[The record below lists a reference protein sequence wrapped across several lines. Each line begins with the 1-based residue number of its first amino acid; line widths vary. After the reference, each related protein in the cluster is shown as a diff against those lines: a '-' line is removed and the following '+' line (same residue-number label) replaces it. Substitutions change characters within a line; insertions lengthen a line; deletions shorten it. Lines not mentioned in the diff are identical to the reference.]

1 MRFWPKDRAT
11 FDPQGLGEAVFNR
24 FYVVLMFVVISA
36 IGACAVFAMVTS
48 QRSGDRATSSYHR
61 AEDARS
67 MSLTLGLEQIELLSR
82 IGEAAPQE
90 VRPIIKADAA
100 FDEAFAAF
108 ERDSIESVPG
118 APALLPRHD
127 AYRRGIRAAVDALA
141 HGDRRTA
148 VLIETRTVRPNFESL
163 RQRLNAISVAS
174 IAESTGE
181 EARDRSLTTRLAKL
195 IAGVTVFALLL
206 MTWFAVLLARYK
218 RSAVLAVEEKVAA
231 LQQAAL
237 TDSLT
242 HLGNHRAFSDD
253 FVREIARARRNHH
266 PLALALIDVDDFKA
280 VNDSR
285 GHGHGDDVLSAVGE
299 LLRTLRREDRAYRV
313 GGDEFAL
320 LLVETDSVAAK
331 AVLARLR
338 QEAQTTLSGATL
350 SIGYVNLTE
359 PQLEQEPY
367 ELADTALYEAK
378 RGGRNTI
385 VCFED
390 IGDGVNVFSPRKAE
404 LVRRMIAERLLS
416 VAFQPIWDIDSTR
429 PLAFEALARP
439 SPELDLSGP
448 QEAFDIAERIRQVYE
463 LDSLCIATA
472 LESVSNLPSGAT
484 IFLNVAPVTLAH
496 VRFDPDAFVAQLRAA
511 GVDPRNVVIELTER
525 RIDDQAAIIQRSHT
539 LQSLGVRM
547 ALDDTGSGH
556 AGLEILSKLRLDFVK
571 IDRSLLVKAID
582 DKGARGVLAGIIAI
596 ARETGSYLI
605 AEGVESRA
613 LLDFA
618 CNAHDP
624 GNAAAPGIRGVQGY
638 LLGKPEL
645 GQVDLSALE
654 GHSTY
659 LAARSVDHG
668 SKLAVTKAA

>member
-1 MRFWPKDRAT
+1 MFSPR
-11 FDPQGLGEAVFNR
+11 GLGEAVFNR

-36 IGACAVFAMVTS
+36 IGACAVYAMVTS
-48 QRSGDRATSSYHR
+48 QRSGDRATSSYR
-61 AEDARS
+61 RSDDARL
-67 MSLTLGLEQIELLSR
+67 MALTLGGEQIELLSR
-82 IGEAAPQE
+82 FGGAGPTD
-90 VRPIIKADAA
+90 VRRIVKADAA
-100 FDEAFAAF
+100 FDVALANF
-108 ERDSIESVPG
+108 ERSLNGSALGSV
-118 APALLPRHD
+118 ALIPRHD

-141 HGDRRTA
+141 RGDRHRA
-148 VLIETRTVRPNFESL
+148 ELIERRVVRPNFD
-163 RQRLNAISVAS
+163 AIRRTLDAVSVTLLAAS
-174 IAESTGE
+174 AGE
-181 EARDRSLTTRLAKL
+181 EARDRSVTTRLARL

-206 MTWFAVLLARYK
+206 MSWFAVLLARYK
-218 RSAVLAVEEKVAA
+218 RSAVKAVEEKVAV

-253 FVREIARARRNHH
+253 FTREIARAKRNHH
-266 PLALALIDVDDFKA
+266 ALALALIDVDDFKA

-285 GHGHGDDVLSAVGE
+285 GHGHGDDVLVAVGA
-299 LLRTLRREDRAYRV
+299 LLQSVRQEDRAYRV

-320 LLVETDSVAAK
+320 LLVETDQAAAK
-331 AVLARLR
+331 VVLARLR
-338 QEAQTTLSGATL
+338 HEAQAKLSGATL
-350 SIGYVNLTE
+350 SIGYVNLTDA
-359 PQLEQEPY
+359 QLDQEPY

-385 VCFED
+385 VCFDD

-404 LVRRMIAERLLS
+404 LVRHMIADQLLS

-463 LDSLCIATA
+463 LDCLCISKA
-472 LESVSNLPSGAT
+472 LDSVSNLPSGAT
-484 IFLNVAPVTLAH
+484 IFLNVAPVSLAH

-511 GVDPRNVVIELTER
+511 GIDPRNVVIELTER
-525 RIDDQAAIIQRSHT
+525 RIDDQAAIIQRAHA
-539 LQSLGVRM
+539 LQALGVRM

-624 GNAAAPGIRGVQGY
+624 GNSAAPGIRGVQGY
-638 LLGKPEL
+638 LLGRPEL
-645 GQVDLSALE
+645 GQVDLRALE

-659 LAARSVDHG
+659 LAARSIDHG
-668 SKLAVTKAA
+668 AKAVVIAA

>member
-1 MRFWPKDRAT
+1 MFDRR
-11 FDPQGLGEAVFNR
+11 GIREAIFSR
-24 FYVVLMFVVISA
+24 FYVVLMFIVISA
-36 IGACAVFAMVTS
+36 IGSCAVYAMVIS
-48 QRSGDRATSSYHR
+48 QRSGDRASDGY
-61 AEDARS
+61 ARS
-67 MSLTLGLEQIELLSR
+67 NEATLIALALDREQGELFSR
-82 IGEAAPQE
+82 VESSAVRMRRFTEA
-90 VRPIIKADAA
+90 DDA
-100 FDEAFAAF
+100 FDDTLAAF
-108 ERDSIESVPG
+108 ERD
-118 APALLPRHD
+118 ALGDLSDVVAMRPYHD
-127 AYRRGIRAAVDALA
+127 AYARAGRAAIAALA
-141 HGDRRTA
+141 RGDAREA
-148 VLIETRTVRPNFESL
+148 QSIETRAVGPNFVAA
-163 RQRLNAISVAS
+163 RRMLNSISSAS
-174 IAESTGE
+174 IAAAHRE
-181 EARDRSLTTRLAKL
+181 EARDRSVTIRLARV
-195 IAGVTVFALLL
+195 ISCITIFALLL
-206 MTWFAVLLARYK
+206 MSWFAVLLRRYK
-218 RSAVLAVEEKVAA
+218 RSAVKAVEEKVAA

-253 FVREIARARRNHH
+253 FAREIARAERNHH
-266 PLALALIDVDDFKA
+266 ALALALIDVDDFKA

-285 GHGHGDDVLSAVGE
+285 GHGHGDDVLTAVGE

-320 LLVETDSVAAK
+320 LLVETDAASAK
-331 AVLARLR
+331 LVLSRLR
-338 QEAQTTLSGATL
+338 HEAQARLSGATL

-359 PQLEQEPY
+359 AQLDQEPY

-385 VCFED
+385 VCFGD
-390 IGDGVNVFSPRKAE
+390 IGDAVNVFSPRKAE
-404 LVRRMIAERLLS
+404 LVRQMIGGELLS
-416 VAFQPIWDIDSTR
+416 VAYQPIWDIDSTR

-439 SPELDLSGP
+439 APELDLSGP

-463 LDSLCIATA
+463 LDSLCIRKA
-472 LESVSNLPSGAT
+472 LEAVPNLPSGAT
-484 IFLNVAPVTLAH
+484 IFLNLAPATLAH
-496 VRFDPDAFVAQLRAA
+496 ARFDPDAFVAQLRAA
-511 GVDPRNVVIELTER
+511 NVDPRNVVIELTER
-525 RIDDQAAIIQRSHT
+525 RIDDQAAIIQRSHD
-539 LQSLGVRM
+539 LQALGVRM

-638 LLGKPEL
+638 LLGRPEL
-645 GQVDLSALE
+645 GQVDLHALE
-654 GHSTY
+654 GHSTF
-659 LAARSVDHG
+659 LATRSLE
-668 SKLAVTKAA
+668 KATATERPKAAA

>member
-1 MRFWPKDRAT
+1 M
-11 FDPQGLGEAVFNR
+11 FDPRGLREAVFNR

-36 IGACAVFAMVTS
+36 IGTCALYAMALS
-48 QRSGDRATSSYHR
+48 QRSGDRASLGY
-61 AEDARS
+61 ARS
-67 MSLTLGLEQIELLSR
+67 NEASLMALALDREQDELSSGAVSGPER
-82 IGEAAPQE
+82 MHRFSEAN
-90 VRPIIKADAA
+90 DA
-100 FDEAFAAF
+100 FDATLAAF
-108 ERDSIESVPG
+108 ERD
-118 APALLPRHD
+118 ALGLADVAAMRPYHD
-127 AYRRGIRAAVDALA
+127 AYARGGRAAIAALA
-141 HGDRRTA
+141 RGDRREAQSIEARDVTA
-148 VLIETRTVRPNFESL
+148 NFVVARRMLSS
-163 RQRLNAISVAS
+163 ISSAS
-174 IAESTGE
+174 FAASRFE
-181 EARDRSLTTRLAKL
+181 EARDRTITSELEKV
-195 IAGVTVFALLL
+195 IGCVTLFAMLL
-206 MTWFAVLLARYK
+206 MSWFAVLLARYK
-218 RSAVLAVEEKVAA
+218 RSAVKAVEEKVAA

-253 FVREIARARRNHH
+253 FAREIARAKRNHQA
-266 PLALALIDVDDFKA
+266 LALALIDVDDFKA

-299 LLRTLRREDRAYRV
+299 LLRTLRQEDRAYRV

-320 LLVETDSVAAK
+320 LLVETDPAAAK
-331 AVLARLR
+331 AVLGRLR
-338 QEAQTTLSGATL
+338 HEAQTRLSGATL

-359 PQLEQEPY
+359 AQLDQEPY
-367 ELADTALYEAK
+367 ELADSALYEAK

-385 VCFED
+385 VCFDD
-390 IGDGVNVFSPRKAE
+390 IGEAVNVFSPRKAE
-404 LVRRMIAERLLS
+404 VVRRMISEQLLS

-439 SPELDLSGP
+439 SPDLELSGP

-463 LDSLCIATA
+463 LDCLCIRKA

-496 VRFDPDAFVAQLRAA
+496 VRFDPAAFVAQLRAA
-511 GVDPRNVVIELTER
+511 GVDPHNVVIELTER
-525 RIDDQAAIIQRSHT
+525 RIDDQAAIIQRSHA
-539 LQSLGVRM
+539 LQGLGVRM

-605 AEGVESRA
+605 AEGVENRA

-624 GNAAAPGIRGVQGY
+624 GNVASPGIRGVQGY
-638 LLGKPEL
+638 LLGRPEL
-645 GQVDLSALE
+645 GQVNLRALE

-659 LAARSVDHG
+659 LASRS
-668 SKLAVTKAA
+668 LENAAKPGVVRAA

>member
-1 MRFWPKDRAT
+1 
-11 FDPQGLGEAVFNR
+11 
-24 FYVVLMFVVISA
+24 LMFVVISA
-36 IGACAVFAMVTS
+36 IGTCALYAMALS
-48 QRSGDRATSSYHR
+48 QRSGDRASLGY
-61 AEDARS
+61 ARS
-67 MSLTLGLEQIELLSR
+67 NEASLMALALDREQDELSSGAVSGPER
-82 IGEAAPQE
+82 MHRFSEAN
-90 VRPIIKADAA
+90 DA
-100 FDEAFAAF
+100 FDATLAAF
-108 ERDSIESVPG
+108 ERD
-118 APALLPRHD
+118 ALGLADVAAMRPYHD
-127 AYRRGIRAAVDALA
+127 AYARGGRAAIAALA
-141 HGDRRTA
+141 RGDRREAQSIEARDVTA
-148 VLIETRTVRPNFESL
+148 NFVVARRMLSS
-163 RQRLNAISVAS
+163 ISSAS
-174 IAESTGE
+174 FAASRFE
-181 EARDRSLTTRLAKL
+181 EARDRTITSELEKV
-195 IAGVTVFALLL
+195 IGCVTLFAMLL
-206 MTWFAVLLARYK
+206 MSWFAVLLARYK
-218 RSAVLAVEEKVAA
+218 RSAVKAVEEKVAA

-253 FVREIARARRNHH
+253 FAREIARAKRNHQA
-266 PLALALIDVDDFKA
+266 LALALIDVDDFKA

-299 LLRTLRREDRAYRV
+299 LLRTLRQEDRAYRV

-320 LLVETDSVAAK
+320 LLVETDPAAAK
-331 AVLARLR
+331 AVLGRLR
-338 QEAQTTLSGATL
+338 HEAQTRLSGATL

-359 PQLEQEPY
+359 AQLDQEPY
-367 ELADTALYEAK
+367 ELADSALYEAK

-385 VCFED
+385 VCFDD
-390 IGDGVNVFSPRKAE
+390 IGEAVNVFSPRKAE
-404 LVRRMIAERLLS
+404 VVRRMISEQLLS

-439 SPELDLSGP
+439 SPDLELSGP

-463 LDSLCIATA
+463 LDCLCIRKA

-496 VRFDPDAFVAQLRAA
+496 VRFDPAAFVAQLRAA
-511 GVDPRNVVIELTER
+511 GVDPHNVVIELTER
-525 RIDDQAAIIQRSHT
+525 RIDDQAAIIQRSHA
-539 LQSLGVRM
+539 LQGLGVRM

-605 AEGVESRA
+605 AEGVENRA

-624 GNAAAPGIRGVQGY
+624 GNVASPGIRGVQGY
-638 LLGKPEL
+638 LLGRPEL
-645 GQVDLSALE
+645 GQVNLRALE

-659 LAARSVDHG
+659 LASRS
-668 SKLAVTKAA
+668 LENAAKPGVVRAA